1 MFGQK
6 SSKCRILQSE
16 GRIERNA
23 YVHRACWSVD
33 CVELMKMKDEAL
45 SKRFDRIPCLI
56 VDNPICPRRPLSYRI
71 RYQTRRDEGGRGTC
85 IFQRACTV
93 CFVQS
98 NRCPLSDVEPF
109 NFLESCIYRRVA
121 ETANENERGERYFC
135 IVKCL
140 FLSFCFFSRQRGN
153 RRDAFLRGTS
163 AFSGTDDKF
172 LSCMFNILLAIRS

>member
-1 MFGQK
+1 M
-6 SSKCRILQSE
+6 
-16 GRIERNA
+16 
-23 YVHRACWSVD
+23 HRACRSVD
-33 CVELMKMKDEAL
+33 GVEPMKMKDEAL

-135 IVKCL
+135 IVKC
-140 FLSFCFFSRQRGN
+140 FFFYLSPFFRGKGEIGETH
-153 RRDAFLRGTS
+153 FFGVYPL
-163 AFSGTDDKF
+163 SGTDDKF
-172 LSCMFNILLAIRS
+172 LSCRFNILLAIRS